1 MQCEKCFFSFS
12 TANHGKTEILS
23 GLPENEHIP
32 ACSVLHSEESRLVD
46 LGLPVSVRKAILI
59 NDRSYEQEC
68 RDANL
73 VAKG

>member
-1 MQCEKCFFSFS
+1 MWCFFFFS
-12 TANHGKTEILS
+12 PVNHGKTEILS

-32 ACSVLHSEESRLVD
+32 ACNVLHSEERRLVV
-46 LGLPVSVRKAILI
+46 LGLPLSVREAILI